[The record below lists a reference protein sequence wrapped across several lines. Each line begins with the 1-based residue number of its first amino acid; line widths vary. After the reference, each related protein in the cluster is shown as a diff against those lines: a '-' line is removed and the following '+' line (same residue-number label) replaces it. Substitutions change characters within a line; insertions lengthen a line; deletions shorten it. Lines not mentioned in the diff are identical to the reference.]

1 MPQLN
6 FGLDSLRLI
15 NFLSRLVHTV
25 VRFLTGLSS
34 DYFPKVGGQ
43 EVSAA
48 ARFSGIES
56 RRSTRIDRTV
66 PLVVVG
72 QTKLGLSFQE
82 RTSAV
87 SLNLHGCRYPSR
99 HDYAVGSWIGLQV
112 LEPNGENAAPVMRA
126 QVRSIHPPM
135 SPREL
140 YQIGVELEAPA
151 NVWGVPSPPEDWLRH
166 LGIDTSRAHDAAAPA
181 PAPEQQSHPAEASVA
196 APAPIKSM
204 PPAGPEYRS
213 TGVTSFPAPPAVA
226 AAPKSERVVITSDQ
240 LVAAVQGKLQAAA
253 EKAVQTA
260 INSHLTDAV
269 RQSLNKMDEVCKTSI
284 NQSEQ
289 HSQERL
295 EVMMRTTREEMMSSM
310 EARLAEDRSRLEEMQ
325 ESFNARTAEFSQ
337 RLESL
342 ANETQRSLTDTQGVL
357 SRVGSDV
364 EPRILDRLNQ
374 SIARAADDFEA
385 AATRVSDRQLVR
397 LMEDKQMVTREA
409 AAQLQAYSADIR
421 AQLQTNAHST
431 MEEFKRQTEV
441 QVDLII
447 SEATQRVMSQ
457 LAALDAENR
466 SAIEARRRSIE
477 GDIAHATEQSTEQF
491 RTGMKAF
498 LYSCLVAAVGAVDE
512 HAKTTLDGLKDPAKA
527 LREGTISTEVAAAGM
542 PSNTGENSNGQD

>member
-1 MPQLN
+1 M
-6 FGLDSLRLI
+6 
-15 NFLSRLVHTV
+15 
-25 VRFLTGLSS
+25 
-34 DYFPKVGGQ
+34 
-43 EVSAA
+43 SAA

-151 NVWGVPSPPEDWLRH
+151 NVWGVPTPPEDWLKQ
-166 LGIDTSRAHDAAAPA
+166 LGVDPSKTHDAAVATSPAHEAERTDANASAGPA
-181 PAPEQQSHPAEASVA
+181 PAKTA
-196 APAPIKSM
+196 
-204 PPAGPEYRS
+204 PAGPEYRS
-213 TGVTSFPAPPAVA
+213 TGVAAFPSQPPVA
-226 AAPKSERVVITSDQ
+226 QKPERVVITSDQ

-253 EKAVQTA
+253 EKAMHAA
-260 INSHLTDAV
+260 INSQLNEAV
-269 RQSLNKMDEVCKTSI
+269 KQALSKVDEVCKTSI
-284 NQSEQ
+284 NQIEQ
-289 HSQERL
+289 HSEQRL
-295 EVMMRTTREEMMSSM
+295 ETMMRTAREEMMSRM
-310 EARLAEDRSRLEEMQ
+310 EARFTEDRARWDEMQ
-325 ESFNARTAEFSQ
+325 SGFRNTTAELSQ

-342 ANETQRSLTDTQGVL
+342 AGETQRSLSETQGVL
-357 SRVGSDV
+357 SRVGTDV

-409 AAQLQAYSADIR
+409 AAQLQAHSAEIKS
-421 AQLQTNAHST
+421 QLQTSAGAT

-441 QVDLII
+441 HVDLIL

-466 SAIEARRRSIE
+466 AACEARRRSIE
-477 GDIAHATEQSTEQF
+477 TDVARATEQSTEQF

-512 HAKTTLDGLKDPAKA
+512 HAKSTLDGLKDPAKA
-527 LREGTISTEVAAAGM
+527 LREGTAGSEVAAAAAGM
-542 PSNTGENSNGQD
+542 QNNGDSNSQS